1 MTSPRSRALLG
12 AVALLL
18 LGVAIVAFAG
28 VFVPG
33 DPIVLRALGF
43 GLALGSVPSLARA
56 VRPRRDGP
64 VGRPL

>member
-12 AVALLL
+12 AVALL